1 MFNFELSGVAALIT
15 SGVRGAGASSFGRV
29 VKGRTLVFSTAGK
42 GIMTDDQTSSLWD
55 TATGNCFEGPM
66 KGEVLGIVPGMIS
79 FRSSWQVFF
88 PEGKLVE

>member
-1 MFNFELSGVAALIT
+1 M
-15 SGVRGAGASSFGRV
+15 
-29 VKGRTLVFSTAGK
+29 
-42 GIMTDDQTSSLWD
+42 MTDDQTSSLWD

-79 FRSSWQVFF
+79 FRSLWQVFF